1 MRWTKQGVTVLP
13 CCDTQSFQT
22 GSPVTFQGQTAM
34 VMHVN
39 QDFNT
44 ITVDRPIMLKSQNFT
59 ITQKI
64 CIFDNQLATNEVTT
78 QWKKIIQ
85 RDSGLTSED
94 WPEADRIAADI
105 PQQSVMTIPPFEPE
119 LWRRVHKSS
128 NIKSARGPCG
138 FTVAETRAFPTWVLL
153 LLFQLYELIEAQAQW
168 PESWVC
174 PFTIY
179 NVAKNLWTKFSTWL
193 SPHYRFIQ
201 VV

>member
-1 MRWTKQGVTVLP
+1 M
-13 CCDTQSFQT
+13 
-22 GSPVTFQGQTAM
+22 
-34 VMHVN
+34 
-39 QDFNT
+39 
-44 ITVDRPIMLKSQNFT
+44 
-59 ITQKI
+59 
-64 CIFDNQLATNEVTT
+64 E
-78 QWKKIIQ
+78 KIIQ

-94 WPEADRIAADI
+94 WPQADRIAADI

-119 LWRRVHKSS
+119 LWRRVHQSS

-179 NVAKNLWTKFSTWL
+179 NVAKNL
-193 SPHYRFIQ
+193 
-201 VV
+201 